1 MKFAQPYDGRNHP
14 TVPAIHNP
22 APLGYRIRKTPRSKK
37 LWTFC
42 ESHAAA
48 MVALNTLRSQGYRKA
63 SIEALEV

>member
-1 MKFAQPYDGRNHP
+1 MKFAQPYDGRNYP

-42 ESHAAA
+42 EDYANAV
-48 MVALNTLRSQGYRKA
+48 VALNTLRTQGYHKA
-63 SIEALEV
+63 VVEPLYL